1 MFKKKV
7 KKVKTNR
14 AQANAQACKQT
25 NREDKMTI
33 QPFKNRSEKELF
45 EKELKDMILTPT
57 SEHRKITKWQSAT
70 NRVHSIRIVSK
81 QLQPNG
87 DVFVQYLKTY
97 NYFNSDGTK
106 KLPKLRHKNKYNN
119 NNN

>member
-1 MFKKKV
+1 MAKA
-7 KKVKTNR
+7 T
-14 AQANAQACKQT
+14 
-25 NREDKMTI
+25 
-33 QPFKNRSEKELF
+33 KE
-45 EKELKDMILTPT
+45 T
-57 SEHRKITKWQSAT
+57 
-70 NRVHSIRIVSK
+70 VRIVSK

-106 KLPKLRHKNKYNN
+106 KLPKLRHKKKYNN